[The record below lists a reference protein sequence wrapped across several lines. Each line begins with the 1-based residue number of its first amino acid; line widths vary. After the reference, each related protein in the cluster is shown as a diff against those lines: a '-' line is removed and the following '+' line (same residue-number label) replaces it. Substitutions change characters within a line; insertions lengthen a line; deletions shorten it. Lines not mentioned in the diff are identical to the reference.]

1 MFDFFSTYV
10 RPYNPAEGFSG
21 AEEQIIET
29 ESAIFSAGC
38 YLRHR
43 HIKSHCYSHHMQ
55 QK

>member
-1 MFDFFSTYV
+1 MFDFSLV
-10 RPYNPAEGFSG
+10 HMRGLNPAEGFSG